1 MEHCCIGLGTRNYMV
16 NVKWAVKQLI
26 EEIRACND
34 ISAKSLNKLLWGS
47 HLPKYCETIRTTN
60 PGSTAICAWNSVDHV
75 DRPLAFTTIFIAS
88 KGAIEGLFGG
98 CRSFVGIDGTFL
110 KGNYGGVLLSLFP
123 FARAIISSEDS
134 ENWRF
139 VIWHLKNVLKDSDR
153 GDEWC
158 IISDR
163 HHGIENALSELW
175 PSVGRR
181 YCCKHLC
188 GSWKKVFPGPLMFS
202 LFWKS
207 CGAYSKFTFAKAMEQ
222 LQKTNPK
229 ALIWCDVNR
238 TNFVESFNT
247 TLGIERCRPVM
258 SLLET
263 CVRRLTMVR
272 MTTRRQA
279 CEEWE
284 RDDLCPNIINRVK
297 TLCY

>member
-1 MEHCCIGLGTRNYMV
+1 MNVEEDDDNEGINEDSLALVDDDFDPYDGSLCDGEEEGNYFAKLYRNGE
-16 NVKWAVKQLI
+16 L
-26 EEIRACND
+26 
-34 ISAKSLNKLLWGS
+34 
-47 HLPKYCETIRTTN
+47 TTN
-60 PGSTAICAWNSVDHV
+60 PGSKAICAWNSVDHV

-110 KGNYGGVLLSLFP
+110 KGNYGGVLLSAVALDGNNRLFS
-123 FARAIISSEDS
+123 FAWAIISSEDS

-158 IISDR
+158 IKSDR

-222 LQKTNPK
+222 LQKTNPE
-229 ALIWCDVNR
+229 ALIWLSKVGDQER
-238 TNFVESFNT
+238 WTNMHSI
-247 TLGIERCRPVM
+247 LLSSVM
-258 SLLET
+258 
-263 CVRRLTMVR
+263 
-272 MTTRRQA
+272 
-279 CEEWE
+279 
-284 RDDLCPNIINRVK
+284 
-297 TLCY
+297 